1 MTFHDRLLGQS
12 LESGRIDDSEGLSTR
27 LLEADD
33 LDVDAIEALAASCL
47 RQGRTSDAESLLKSA
62 LEKAPSWGMG
72 ELRLGLVLVQAG
84 RHPEAIPH
92 LRKATELLPNSAEA
106 FYEFGTTAVFSVGT
120 LTLIPQ
126 GQEALRKA
134 ALLKPD
140 WPEAQ
145 FALGRA
151 VLRSSIEAEAE
162 VALKKALELRPDWTR
177 AAYELAYAM
186 MEQDR
191 IEEAIPYLEF
201 AATDPELPAAKR
213 VLARLAQ
220 RKKSKRTPLA
230 RYPRSQKEFGD
241 VQKIIRE
248 YILTEFQDVDPLIS
262 MSDHVFTMGSCF
274 AGNIARKLS
283 QCGVDAEYVNFAEE
297 LNSTYANRYF
307 LEWAKGDTS
316 TKQTARIQEVF
327 GDEYGEKVRAKI
339 RDATM
344 IIYSLG
350 VAPCF
355 FDRETGDFTL
365 TLGENLHASLIVS
378 QLKFRTTSVQENVD
392 NLKRMIQLLRD
403 LNPTAAVMLTVSPV
417 PLKATFER
425 SSPIVADCISKSILR
440 VVAHEIMEL
449 GLKDVHYW
457 PSYEMVKWIGCHT
470 GPVFGLD
477 DESPLHVNDEVV
489 KRIIDSFLE
498 IYGDNDVI
506 VANQRAKEVW
516 RSVEEIESLAPA

>member
-1 MTFHDRLLGQS
+1 MAVHDSLLGQG
-12 LESGRIDDSEGLSTR
+12 LELGQVADSTGL
-27 LLEADD
+27 LAEL
-33 LDVDAIEALAASCL
+33 LAADNIDLISIAAIVTEYQ
-47 RQGRTSDAESLLKSA
+47 RAAQVTDAESVLRSA
-62 LEKAPSWGMG
+62 LEKMPLWGEG
-72 ELRLGLVLVQAG
+72 QLKLGRILVETG
-84 RHPEAIPH
+84 RNAEAIPH
-92 LRKATELLPNSAEA
+92 LRKATELMPNSAEA
-106 FYEFGTTAVFSVGT
+106 FYEFGTTAVFKVGT

-134 ALLKPD
+134 AVLKPD

-145 FALGRA
+145 YFLGRA

-162 VALKKALELRPDWTR
+162 IALKKALELRPEWTN

-191 IEEAIPYLEF
+191 VEEAIPFLEF
-201 AATDPELPAAKR
+201 AATDPDLPAAKR
-213 VLARLAQ
+213 VLGRLAQ

-230 RYPRSQKEFGD
+230 RYPRSQKEFAD
-241 VQKIIRE
+241 VQKVIKD

-262 MSDHVFTMGSCF
+262 MASHVFTMGSCF

-307 LEWAKGDTS
+307 LEWANGDVR
-316 TKQTARIQEVF
+316 TKQAARIQEVF
-327 GDEYGEKVRAKI
+327 GADYGEKVRTKI
-339 RDATM
+339 REASM

-355 FDRETGDFTL
+355 FDRETGEFTL
-365 TLGENLHASLIVS
+365 TLGENLHASLSVN
-378 QLKFRTTSVQENVD
+378 QLKFRTTSVQENVV
-392 NLKRMIQLLRD
+392 NLKRMIELLRQ
-403 LNPTAAVMLTVSPV
+403 LNPTTQVILTVSPV

-449 GLKDVHYW
+449 GLQDVHYW
-457 PSYEMVKWIGCHT
+457 PSFEMVKWVGCHT
-470 GPVFGLD
+470 GPVFGMD
-477 DESPLHVNDEVV
+477 DESPLHANDEVV
-489 KRIIDSFLE
+489 KRIIDAFLE
-498 IYGDNDVI
+498 VYGNNDVI
-506 VANQRAKEVW
+506 VANRRAQAAW
-516 RSVEEIESLAPA
+516 RSVEKSEQLASL